1 MPILNITQGVHAG
14 EKRIIHGSRTVIGRS
29 EDCGVILRDDDV
41 DPAHASI
48 EARGNRWVLQDLGAP
63 GGTWVNEEEIVTPRR
78 IVNGDVIRL
87 NQVVMVF
94 DEDKEPSAPASALSD
109 SAETPAARSA
119 KKNSRK
125 STWRTALEIGLALV
139 VILFGATFM
148 LGNDRTVVEYIR
160 TKNEPPVLRS
170 LIDNKDIS
178 IMPGEQVF
186 FHVEAAD
193 SKDLGRVEYWINDHL
208 EEVKQPPAD
217 NVTKMQMLQIFSS
230 DEPGLYQL
238 KIVAYDEAGQT
249 SKAVYW
255 NVLVKNPS

>member
-14 EKRIIHGSRTVIGRS
+14 EKRIIHGARTVIGRS

-48 EARGNRWVLQDLGAP
+48 EARGNKWILQDLGAP
-63 GGTWVNEEEIVTPRR
+63 GGTWINEEKIVTPHR
-78 IVNGDVIRL
+78 IVDGDVIRL
-87 NQVVMVF
+87 NQVVMIF
-94 DEDKEPSAPASALSD
+94 DADEEPPALASAPSN
-109 SAETPAARSA
+109 SAESSAPTPSPE
-119 KKNSRK
+119 K
-125 STWRTALEIGLALV
+125 SGLRPALEIGLALI
-139 VILFGATFM
+139 VILVAATFM
-148 LGNDRTVVEYIR
+148 LGNDRTIVEYLR

-170 LIDNKDIS
+170 LVDNKDIS

-193 SKDLGRVEYWINDHL
+193 SKDLGRIEYWINDHL

-238 KIVAYDEAGQT
+238 KIVAYDEAGQA

>member
-14 EKRIIHGSRTVIGRS
+14 EQRIIHGSRTVIGRS
-29 EDCGVILRDDDV
+29 EDCGVILRDDNV

-48 EARGNRWVLQDLGAP
+48 EARGNSWVLQDLGAP

-78 IVNGDVIRL
+78 IVDGDVIRL

-94 DEDKEPSAPASALSD
+94 DEDKEPPAPASALPD
-109 SAETPAARSA
+109 SAAASAPASSP
-119 KKNSRK
+119 KKSGL
-125 STWRTALEIGLALV
+125 RTALEIGLALIA
-139 VILFGATFM
+139 ILVAATFM
-148 LGNDRTVVEYIR
+148 LGNDRTIVEYLR

-170 LIDNKDIS
+170 LVDNKDIS

-186 FHVEAAD
+186 FLVEAAD
-193 SKDLGRVEYWINDHL
+193 GKDLGRIEYWINDHL

-217 NVTKMQMLQIFSS
+217 NVTKMQMLQIFSN

-238 KIVAYDEAGQT
+238 KIVAYDEIGQP